1 MRLSDRLTIFLFR
14 YSRILLLFLIVL
26 ALSLV
31 NSRFLTV
38 ANLANVITQQ
48 APFLMLISFGMT
60 LAIITKGID
69 LSLGATVALSSCL
82 AAYFIKNGQIMA
94 GVLVSLGVGAAAG
107 AVNGI
112 LITKVGLSPF
122 FATYGMDWLIRG
134 FAYMFMGGTMI
145 YGLDEKFR
153 LIGTGS
159 VCGVSNLII
168 ITAVIFVIL
177 FVLLCRTNY
186 GRNIYAIGCN
196 ERATRL
202 SGVNTSQKLISVYM
216 IGGFLAAVAGLLY
229 IARLNA
235 AEAVIG
241 ENFSMQ
247 SMAAT
252 LVGGTSFIGG
262 QGGIGRTVIGALIIV
277 FITNGLNLLN
287 ISSLWQQVLTG
298 LVILLSL
305 FIEKFGNRII
315 EAKTAKLEA

>member
-1 MRLSDRLTIFLFR
+1 
-14 YSRILLLFLIVL
+14 L

>member
-1 MRLSDRLTIFLFR
+1 MRLSDKLIVFLFR
-14 YSRILLLFLIVL
+14 YSRILLLFLIVTV
-26 ALSLV
+26 LSLL
-31 NSRFLTV
+31 NSRFLTLN
-38 ANLANVITQQ
+38 NLSNVITQQ
-48 APFLMLISFGMT
+48 APFLILISFGMT

-82 AAYFIKNGQIMA
+82 AAYFIKNGQILL
-94 GVLVSLGVGAAAG
+94 GVTVSLGIGAAAG
-107 AVNGI
+107 AANGL

-145 YGLDEKFR
+145 YGFNEKFR

-159 VCGVSNLII
+159 WCGVSNLII
-168 ITAVIFVIL
+168 ITVMIFVSL

-186 GRNIYAIGCN
+186 GRNIYALGCN
-196 ERATRL
+196 EKATRL
-202 SGVNTSQKLISVYM
+202 SGVNTAQKIISVYM
-216 IGGFLAAVAGLLY
+216 IGGILAAITGLLY

-252 LVGGTSFIGG
+252 LVGGTSFAGG
-262 QGGIGRTVIGALIIV
+262 QGGVGRTVIGALIIV

-287 ISSLWQQVLTG
+287 ISPLWQQVLTG
-298 LVILLSL
+298 FVILLSL

-315 EAKTAKLEA
+315 EAKTTKIEA